1 MSKFKMNK
9 DNLGFSNAN
18 LEKFIKFTVGTALTS
33 VIVGL
38 FVLGGDFLFQ
48 DAHALALESIGTKL
62 AGF

>member
-18 LEKFIKFTVGTALTS
+18 LEKLIKFAVGTTLTS

-48 DAHALALESIGTKL
+48 DAHALALDSIGTNW